1 MAGTLAEGLAHVAA
15 ERFDV
20 VLLDLG
26 LPDAEGIDVVEQL
39 RAAAPPL
46 PIVVLSGRAEVDTAL
61 ESMRRGV
68 QEYLVKGQ
76 AEDVLLPRA
85 IRYAI
90 ERKRSQD
97 LEQLLVGIVS
107 HDLRNPLNTIS
118 LAQQLLSRSP
128 NISAEERRNLDRI
141 VKAAARAT
149 RLVSDLMDVTRLR
162 MSGTLPMVCL
172 RADLN
177 EAARR
182 VVDEFCGSHPHRK
195 ILLEEA
201 SGDAGAWADPTR
213 VEQAIGNLIANALQH
228 GKQDSPISVQVAPD
242 EAWVTV
248 AVRNDG
254 EPIPRDLIPRLFE
267 PLVRVSRSGSAHS
280 GIGLGLFI
288 CSHIVKAHGG
298 RMEVN
303 STAEAG
309 TEFRFSIPR
318 RALAAAAEG

>member
-1 MAGTLAEGLAHVAA
+1 
-15 ERFDV
+15 
-20 VLLDLG
+20 
-26 LPDAEGIDVVEQL
+26 
-39 RAAAPPL
+39 
-46 PIVVLSGRAEVDTAL
+46 
-61 ESMRRGV
+61 MRRGV

-107 HDLRNPLNTIS
+107 HDLRNPLNTIA

-128 NISAEERRNLDRI
+128 NICAEERRTLDRI
-141 VKAAARAT
+141 VNAAARAT
-149 RLVSDLMDVTRLR
+149 RLVRDLMDVTRLR
-162 MSGTLPMVCL
+162 MSGTLPMVCF

-182 VVDEFCGSHPHRK
+182 VVDEFRGSHPQRG

-201 SGDAGAWADPTR
+201 SGSASAWADLTR

-228 GKQDSPISVQVAPD
+228 GKQDSPVVVKVASD
-242 EAWVTV
+242 EAGVTV
-248 AVRNDG
+248 TVRNDG
-254 EPIPRDLIPRLFE
+254 DPIPAELIPRLFE

-288 CSHIVKAHGG
+288 CSHIVKSHGG
-298 RMEVN
+298 QLDVS

-309 TEFRFSIPR
+309 TEFRFRIPR
-318 RALAAAAEG
+318 DPVAETPAR